1 MKRIICGGLGSL
13 WILCAA
19 CGGRS
24 SGGLGFS
31 TNPGTDSSVM
41 IERAMDSAS
50 REGYVFP
57 DTIEITMDVR
67 GRIAWALD
75 SARIAAG
82 ELQHA
87 VQDSLLSI
95 YLLSGRLPSR
105 LDIRYQG
112 TVTMGIRGAADDQVR
127 QAQEVVR
134 NVIATRQLNVPY
146 GRLDT
151 MGQQRFRDSFPVLF
165 QSYY

>member
-1 MKRIICGGLGSL
+1 
-13 WILCAA
+13 
-19 CGGRS
+19 
-24 SGGLGFS
+24 
-31 TNPGTDSSVM
+31 
-41 IERAMDSAS
+41 
-50 REGYVFP
+50 
-57 DTIEITMDVR
+57 
-67 GRIAWALD
+67 
-75 SARIAAG
+75 
-82 ELQHA
+82 

-151 MGQQRFRDSFPVLF
+151 TGQQRFRDSFPVLF